1 VKFKIIKMLSQ
12 KKKLNGTH
20 KFKIVISLIVG
31 ICQLFTEGVE
41 REREG
46 DGGRKGGGGRE
57 GEREERERERDLV
70 MAFLKIRMLLENG
83 RASLMV
89 LVEQNTYRDA

>member
-1 VKFKIIKMLSQ
+1 MLSQ

-57 GEREERERERDLV
+57 GEREERERERD
-70 MAFLKIRMLLENG
+70 RSGML
-83 RASLMV
+83 
-89 LVEQNTYRDA
+89 RDLSQVTQSGVSIKTESSP